1 LCHCH
6 FRDQHHPR
14 YKEISRNK
22 LDASIA
28 SFLEHVYSSVNAG
41 ELDALSE
48 IDGDFV
54 SLWPQMEEAYR
65 KSMKG
70 DCGNELMNLGCDGG
84 EKGTK
89 LQGPRRG
96 GGADKK
102 VLTFEE
108 VSRHFSMPIKQAA
121 RELNVGLT
129 VLKKRCRELSI
140 SRWPHRKVKSLQTL
154 INNVQ
159 VLLLSL

>member
-1 LCHCH
+1 MQALLL
-6 FRDQHHPR
+6 FL
-14 YKEISRNK
+14 S
-22 LDASIA
+22 
-28 SFLEHVYSSVNAG
+28 SFILPLNAG

-48 IDGDFV
+48 IDGDFD
-54 SLWPQMEEAYR
+54 SLWPQMEEAYC

-70 DCGNELMNLGCDGG
+70 DCENELMNLGCDGG
-84 EKGTK
+84 DKGTK
-89 LQGPRRG
+89 LQG
-96 GGADKK
+96 GGAHKK

-121 RELNVGLT
+121 RELNVRLT
-129 VLKKRCRELSI
+129 MLKKRCRELGFP
-140 SRWPHRKVKSLQTL
+140 RWPHRKVKSLQTL